1 MGINN
6 LLFISSEFPPGPG
19 GIGNH
24 AWNVARQLNKKFS
37 IDVLTISDYVTNNEC
52 MEFDKKERYY
62 IHRFERY
69 VIPTLTYL
77 VRIFQIIKHL
87 IRQDYSHCL
96 VSGHFSL
103 LMCTVIKR
111 IKKNIKLVGI
121 FHGDELLHDNIIMKK
136 MLQFNLRKLDVMI
149 SVSRYTDSFL
159 PEEFSNYGK
168 KFIISNG
175 VNLEQFNYSN
185 RKERNKKLKGNPR
198 LLTVGSITDRKGQ
211 FNLINALPELIKNN
225 PSIHY
230 HCVGLPLEK
239 NRLIAKAVELNVMDY
254 VTIHGFIPN
263 HELSN
268 IFNQTDILIM
278 LSQSNLKLCA
288 EGFGIAILEA
298 NVFGVPALGS
308 KNTGIEDAIVHGS
321 TGILINPYSIDEIV
335 QGIKKILEN
344 RKKLSENAIT
354 WAHEHSWDNILVKYI
369 EAISCA

>member
-24 AWNVARQLNKKFS
+24 AWNVARQLNKKYS

-52 MEFDKKERYY
+52 MEFDKKERFY

-87 IRQDYSHCL
+87 TRQDYTHCL
-96 VSGHFSL
+96 VSGYFSL

-121 FHGDELLHDNIIMKK
+121 FHGDELLYDNIIMKK

-159 PEEFSNYGK
+159 PEEFAKYGK

-175 VNLEQFNYSN
+175 VNLEQFNFSN
-185 RKERNKKLKGNPR
+185 RRVRNKKLKGNPQ

-239 NRLIAKAVELNVMDY
+239 KRLIAKAVELNVIDY

-263 HELSN
+263 NELSN
-268 IFNQTDILIM
+268 IYNQTDILIM
-278 LSQSNLKLCA
+278 LSQNNLKLCA

-308 KNTGIEDAIVHGS
+308 KNTGIEDAIVHES

-335 QGIKKILEN
+335 QGIEKILEN
-344 RKKLSENAIT
+344 RKKLSENAIN
-354 WAHEHSWDNILVKYI
+354 WAHEHSWDKISLKYI
-369 EAISCA
+369 DAISCV